1 MKKVKYARTKLFKK
15 LTIIALWKKAS
26 DQIARAIF
34 KARPY
39 KSKLRTFFESEDE
52 SWRLF

>member
-1 MKKVKYARTKLFKK
+1 MKIVKYAKTKLFKK

-26 DQIARAIF
+26 DQIARAIV

-39 KSKLRTFFESEDE
+39 KSKIRILSESGEE
-52 SWRLF
+52 RWIGF